1 MTGQSELRHGETAT
15 GGPRPGIA
23 EQRPKMGLV
32 SWKPVA
38 KGRLRGFTT
47 VELTV
52 GLRLTDCAVFV
63 GAKGAWATLP
73 VKPQLDRDG
82 RQRNGADGKPSYV
95 PILEWRSRDLAE
107 RWSKSVVDLV
117 RQRHPAA
124 LGDDVS

>member
-1 MTGQSELRHGETAT
+1 MR
-15 GGPRPGIA
+15 
-23 EQRPKMGLV
+23 LV

-82 RQRNGADGKPSYV
+82 RQRNGADGKPSYS
-95 PILEWRSRDLAE
+95 PDLEWRSRDLAD
-107 RWSKSVVDLV
+107 RFSAAVVALV
-117 RQRHPAA
+117 GAAHPDA
-124 LGDDVS
+124 LKD